1 MYEDERRGR
10 WWCYRGTFP
19 STAWL
24 HPHAATAAV
33 EAHNLA
39 TVARYNRY
47 CGRGL
52 NGGELA
58 QVKPP
63 HRHDNP
69 RLVERPLATVHSP
82 SFLTPPNPYAS
93 FFIPIHLPLSFLLFP
108 HSIEPHHL
116 PFPLASLRLS
126 FVVCRIPTFYPF
138 DCLRLYGVAHACA
151 AVFVRLCVGCEC
163 RAAARWRS
171 CAPAPVYVRACNYSH
186 HVIHALPLPLVS
198 SS

>member
-19 STAWL
+19 SIAWL

-69 RLVERPLATVHSP
+69 RLEERPLATVHSP

-93 FFIPIHLPLSFLLFP
+93 FSIPIPSASFLPSLPPLDWTASSPLSSCFSTLVVRSLPYPHLL
-108 HSIEPHHL
+108 SIRL
-116 PFPLASLRLS
+116 SASLWSGTR
-126 FVVCRIPTFYPF
+126 VCCSI
-138 DCLRLYGVAHACA
+138 CA
-151 AVFVRLCVGCEC
+151 SVR
-163 RAAARWRS
+163 W
-171 CAPAPVYVRACNYSH
+171 VR
-186 HVIHALPLPLVS
+186 VS
-198 SS
+198 RCC